1 MKEEKKEYCK
11 YGILFTVGWN
21 IVLLALLIITNL
33 VEGNE
38 LFYYKSVH
46 WYDMPIIIMIWSLVW
61 YWIGYSLRKEF
72 LLQREYYQQK
82 FQMLDQQ
89 KLKDL
94 FKIRY
99 LLRYAKI
106 LAVVTIT
113 AIPWYIIGCVR
124 AYFNLRD
131 IIVIS
136 ILFICSLLLFFTAR
150 YLKRK
155 VSSMEL

>member
-1 MKEEKKEYCK
+1 M
-11 YGILFTVGWN
+11 
-21 IVLLALLIITNL
+21 
-33 VEGNE
+33 
-38 LFYYKSVH
+38 
-46 WYDMPIIIMIWSLVW
+46 
-61 YWIGYSLRKEF
+61 RKEF

-82 FQMLDQQ
+82 FQMLNQQ

-124 AYFNLRD
+124 AYFNFRD

-150 YLKRK
+150 FLKRK

>member
-1 MKEEKKEYCK
+1 MKKNQKDYSK

-21 IVLLALLIITNL
+21 IVLLALLVITNL

-38 LFYYKSVH
+38 LFYYESVH
-46 WYDMPIIIMIWSLVW
+46 WYDMPIIVTIWSLVW

-89 KLKDL
+89 KIKDV

-99 LLRYAKI
+99 LSRYAKI
-106 LAVVTIT
+106 LTVVSIT
-113 AIPWYIIGCVR
+113 AVPWYIIGYVR
-124 AYFNLRD
+124 DKMETENYV
-131 IIVIS
+131 VIGVLLMVS
-136 ILFICSLLLFFTAR
+136 LMLFIVYR
-150 YLKRK
+150 HLKNK
-155 VSSMEL
+155 ITTMEL